1 MKINLKTTSLLVRLS
16 NCKKTIARKQ
26 LQENNCKKNNYKK
39 NNFLVNKNITTKH
52 LNHNLFASI
61 FIIILSYFSEIEN
74 QIVFKS
80 ANIFYTK
87 MIRLD

>member
-1 MKINLKTTSLLVRLS
+1 MKINLKTTSLLIRL
-16 NCKKTIARKQ
+16 
-26 LQENNCKKNNYKK
+26 NNCKKNNYKK
-39 NNFLVNKNITTKH
+39 NNYKKNNYKKIFE
-52 LNHNLFASI
+52 LQFIASI